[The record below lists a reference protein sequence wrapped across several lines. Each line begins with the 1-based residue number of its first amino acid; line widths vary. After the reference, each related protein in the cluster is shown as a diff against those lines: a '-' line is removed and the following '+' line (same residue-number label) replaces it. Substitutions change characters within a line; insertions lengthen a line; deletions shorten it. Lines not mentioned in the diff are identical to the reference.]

1 LCGPERRVEETAAR
15 IMKMLFLKEDANN
28 FLISDAT

>member
-1 LCGPERRVEETAAR
+1 VEETAAR